1 MLQTTSHLTTWF
13 TQAIDSLP
21 WNPPVTPNCSVQ
33 GRIRSTETHKNVMK
47 VRVEP
52 PAERSGFVYEFTTT
66 NPLLQSQLLVADLGN
81 REISIKG
88 KAPVIPPRGYPLDGG
103 SVVSIE
109 ILGIPSFNEN

>member
-1 MLQTTSHLTTWF
+1 MLQTTSHLSTWF

-21 WNPPVTPNCSVQ
+21 WNPSVTPNCSVQ

-52 PAERSGFVYEFTTT
+52 GAETSGFVYEFTTT

-88 KAPVIPPRGYPLDGG
+88 KAPVIPPKGYPLDGG
-103 SVVSIE
+103 SVVSVE
-109 ILGIPSFNEN
+109 ILGPPSFNEN